1 MLDVKVKEDIA
12 KEGCCGTY
20 FPPLP
25 HSSPLVSGQGTAVV
39 QVFFLEMN
47 ENPIGPWLCLP
58 QGSYLQMSSP
68 KGRTKA
74 SRTIWILMDYR

>member
-25 HSSPLVSGQGTAVV
+25 HSSPLVSGQHCHLNFHPWS
-39 QVFFLEMN
+39 QVRV
-47 ENPIGPWLCLP
+47 
-58 QGSYLQMSSP
+58 LQ
-68 KGRTKA
+68 
-74 SRTIWILMDYR
+74 